1 MFMTLEARSPDD
13 FRKPTPEWDEPLKCG
28 IPDSYS
34 LPILPCLFPIDF
46 MKEYDAKVQMT

>member
-28 IPDSYS
+28 IPDSRS
-34 LPILPCLFPIDF
+34 LPILSLFPIDF
-46 MKEYDAKVQMT
+46 MKEYGAKVQMT